1 MNNNNTRQKH
11 AGGHGECLALA
22 LIYGF
27 AVANVLKIKQAT
39 LDDGGYRIVSRI
51 AGQSEALIGW
61 LPRLHFYAAD
71 VLLLLGIVP
80 ILLVCMGRFVRPV
93 ILARVV
99 LLLSL
104 SLVGLS
110 FVNMNALGITGKFFS
125 VDQIAPM
132 LTWVQERPET
142 VLEYVS
148 ISALSKL
155 GVVLALIVA
164 VYRLRQS
171 ALFSSFTPAP
181 AFLFAGACI
190 ANLLSTYAW
199 TTDDLPS
206 TPFHASAAIRM
217 SEALLARDAVK
228 ISEEDLSRSAE
239 RLAYLCEPP
248 AAPGHGATRE
258 GKRNFV
264 LFIMET
270 VPYELFASG
279 QIANAGTFG
288 ELGKSGYKATRHYS
302 TYPFTSYARFSIFTG
317 LYPAYRLEKTLPV
330 GTEHPYH
337 SFFSVLADDGYDFK
351 VFDPVTK
358 RYEIDDWLVHQVG
371 GQVVGADI
379 DGGIKEKDDRV
390 LRKMLEQIATAKKYG
405 QPFVYAI
412 LPQITH
418 GPWLPEGASKEALY
432 EEGRS
437 RLRQLDASLAAVVGA
452 LKKNGV
458 YQDTVIVVTADHGL
472 RTRKEAEFL
481 KTGVLNE
488 VSYHVP
494 MLIHDPRMKKSVEID
509 EPTSHLDISPTL
521 HCLYGSKPGRIDT
534 QGRMI
539 TSKRPRTLYF
549 GGAWYHGSDGMWDGS
564 AFYSYN
570 HQLNML
576 WKAEGFDFDEGLPL
590 RDAAEFDRV
599 AANIRRQGSLQEA
612 LLAR

>member
-1 MNNNNTRQKH
+1 MNNNKRH
-11 AGGHGECLALA
+11 AGRRGEFLALA
-22 LIYGF
+22 VIYSF
-27 AVANVLKIKQAT
+27 SVANVLKIKQTT

-61 LPRLHFYAAD
+61 LTRLHFYAAD

-80 ILLVCMGRFVRPV
+80 LMLVCIARFVRPV
-93 ILARVV
+93 IFARVV

-104 SLVGLS
+104 SLIGLS

-125 VDQIAPM
+125 ADQIAPM

-142 VLEYVS
+142 IFEYVS

-155 GVVLALIVA
+155 GLVLALIVA

-171 ALFSSFTPAP
+171 ALFSSFTSAP
-181 AFLFAGACI
+181 VLLFAVACI
-190 ANLLSTYAW
+190 ANLLSAYAW
-199 TTDDLPS
+199 TADDLPT
-206 TPFHASAAIRM
+206 TPFHAPAAIRM
-217 SEALLARDAVK
+217 SEALLAKDRLK
-228 ISEEDLSRSAE
+228 ISQDDLSRSAE
-239 RLAYLCEPP
+239 RLAYACEQP
-248 AAPGHGATRE
+248 AAHE

-270 VPYELFASG
+270 VPYELFIG
-279 QIANAGTFG
+279 DKIADTGAFG

-317 LYPAYRLEKTLPV
+317 LYPAYRLEKTLPL
-330 GTEHPYH
+330 GTEHPYR

-358 RYEIDDWLVHQVG
+358 RYEIDDWLVNQVG
-371 GQVVGADI
+371 GQVLGPDI

-390 LRKMLEQIATAKKYG
+390 LGRMLEQIATAKKYG

-437 RLRQLDASLAAVVGA
+437 RLRQLDASLAALVDA

-494 MLIHDPRMKKSVEID
+494 MLIHDPRMNKSVEID
-509 EPTSHLDISPTL
+509 APTSHLDISPTL

-539 TSKRPRTLYF
+539 TSNRSRTLYF

-599 AANIRRQGSLQEA
+599 AANIRRQGSFQEA

>member
-1 MNNNNTRQKH
+1 MNNDKRH
-11 AGGHGECLALA
+11 ANSRGEYLALA
-22 LIYGF
+22 VIYCF
-27 AVANVLKIKQAT
+27 SVANVLKIKQAT

-132 LTWVQERPET
+132 LTWVQERPAT
-142 VLEYVS
+142 VFEYVS
-148 ISALSKL
+148 ISALAKL
-155 GVVLALIVA
+155 AVVLALIVA

-181 AFLFAGACI
+181 VLLFAGACI
-190 ANLLSTYAW
+190 ANLLSAYAW

-239 RLAYLCEPP
+239 RLAYSCEPP

-270 VPYELFASG
+270 VPYELFAG
-279 QIANAGTFG
+279 DQIANAGTFG

-317 LYPAYRLEKTLPV
+317 LYPAYRLEKTLPL
-330 GTEHPYH
+330 GTEHPYR

-358 RYEIDDWLVHQVG
+358 RYEIDDWLVNQVG
-371 GQVVGADI
+371 GQVLGPDI
-379 DGGIKEKDDRV
+379 DGGIKEKDERV
-390 LRKMLEQIATAKKYG
+390 LGKMLEQIATAKKYG

-432 EEGRS
+432 EEGRR
-437 RLRQLDASLAAVVGA
+437 RLKQLDASLAAVVGA
-452 LKKNGV
+452 LKKSGV

-494 MLIHDPRMKKSVEID
+494 MLIHDPRMNKSVEID
-509 EPTSHLDISPTL
+509 VPTSHLDISPTL

>member
-1 MNNNNTRQKH
+1 MNINKVH
-11 AGGHGECLALA
+11 ADRHGEYLALA
-22 LIYGF
+22 VIYGF
-27 AVANVLKIKQAT
+27 SVANVLKIKQAT

-71 VLLLLGIVP
+71 VLLMLGVVP
-80 ILLVCMGRFVRPV
+80 LMLVCMARFVRPV
-93 ILARVV
+93 IFARVV

-142 VLEYVS
+142 ISEYVS

-155 GVVLALIVA
+155 GLVLALIFA

-171 ALFSSFTPAP
+171 SLFSSFTSAP
-181 AFLFAGACI
+181 VLLFTVACI
-190 ANLLSTYAW
+190 ANLLSAYAW
-199 TTDDLPS
+199 KTDDLPN

-217 SEALLARDAVK
+217 SEALLVKDTIK
-228 ISEEDLSRSAE
+228 ISQDDLNRSVE
-239 RLAYLCEPP
+239 RLAYACEKPD
-248 AAPGHGATRE
+248 APGRGAKHE
-258 GKRNFV
+258 GRRNFV

-270 VPYELFASG
+270 VPYELFIG
-279 QIANAGTFG
+279 DKIADTGTFG
-288 ELGKSGYKATRHYS
+288 ELGKSGYKATNHYS

-317 LYPAYRLEKTLPV
+317 LYPAYRLEKTLPL
-330 GTEHPYH
+330 GTEHPYR

-379 DGGIKEKDDRV
+379 DGSIKEKDDRV
-390 LRKMLEQIATAKKYG
+390 LGKMLEQIATAKKYG

-452 LKKNGV
+452 LKKSGA

-472 RTRKEAEFL
+472 RTRKEAGFL

-494 MLIHDPRMKKSVEID
+494 MLIHDPRMNKSVEID
-509 EPTSHLDISPTL
+509 APTSHLDISPTL

-539 TSKRPRTLYF
+539 TSNRPRTLYF

-576 WKAEGFDFDEGLPL
+576 WKAEAFDFDEGLPL
-590 RDAAEFDRV
+590 RDAAEFDRI
-599 AANIRRQGSLQEA
+599 AALMQRQGSVQEA